1 MFLPI
6 TEPVLPREYALN
18 VLPKH
23 FSGADYIRVYYAA
36 VLTGLICMGVKCYF
50 IGNNSYST
58 KNI

>member
-23 FSGADYIRVYYAA
+23 FSGADYIRVYCAA
-36 VLTGLICMGVKCYF
+36 VLTGLICMGLKC
-50 IGNNSYST
+50 
-58 KNI
+58 